1 MNFPGLP
8 DTGDGEG
15 VRIISNTNDK
25 SIAEAYSE
33 LQKFLDEWVDVTNTS
48 VGGMGGY

>member
-1 MNFPGLP
+1 M
-8 DTGDGEG
+8 DGEG

-33 LQKFLDEWVDVTNTS
+33 LQKFLDEWVEVTNTS
-48 VGGMGGY
+48 AGGMTNF